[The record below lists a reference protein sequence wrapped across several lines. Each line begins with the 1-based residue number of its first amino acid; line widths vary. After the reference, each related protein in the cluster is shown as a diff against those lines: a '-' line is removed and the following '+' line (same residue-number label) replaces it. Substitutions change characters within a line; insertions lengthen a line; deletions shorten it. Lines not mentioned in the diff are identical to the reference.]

1 MAQRPKSDYACAVC
15 PRVCETTMSG
25 GKNNNTASDLSEQE
39 NRMSKVTL
47 LAGVAL
53 VLSLG
58 ACAKHS
64 HKAPT
69 VMVEPAPAPIYVEP
83 VGGKGKY
90 R

>member
-1 MAQRPKSDYACAVC
+1 MARRPKSDYPVAVC
-15 PRVCETTMSG
+15 PWVCETTMSDG
-25 GKNNNTASDLSEQE
+25 QKKNTAFDHSEQE

-47 LAGVAL
+47 IAGVAL

-83 VGGKGKY
+83 TGGKTKY
-90 R
+90 